1 MENTSKIS
9 ASAGVVAKH
18 LLRLGSVQ
26 LSVDKPFTWAS
37 GIKSPIYCDNRKIN
51 SDVDARN
58 TVVNAFVELIKT
70 EFADAEVIAGVATG
84 GISFGA
90 LIADRLNL
98 PFIYVRQ
105 APKDHGLMKQVEG
118 GFEAGQKTVVIE
130 DLISTG
136 SSSMKAVQGL
146 RDENIKVLGL
156 ISIMTYGF
164 KKATKLFDDEKVD
177 QWSLCNLDTM
187 VDVALAQGKI
197 SAEDKTA
204 ILKFR
209 DAQ

>member
-51 SDVDARN
+51 SDVEARN
-58 TVVNAFVELIKT
+58 AVVNAFVELIRS
-70 EFADAEVIAGVATG
+70 EFSDAEVIAGVATG

-164 KKATKLFDDEKVD
+164 KKAKKLFDDEQVD

-187 VDVALAQGKI
+187 VDVELAEGNI